1 MQNSGDPHMIWRGQ
15 GGATSTWI
23 AVALA
28 ITVVVAVVVVIAEF
42 WSGIGDSEISL
53 AGWFAMVL
61 GIIVTLGLG
70 IGLMSLV
77 FFSNRSGYDE
87 TSRRDS

>member
-1 MQNSGDPHMIWRGQ
+1 MIWRGVR
-15 GGATSTWI
+15 GSTSTWI

-28 ITVVVAVVVVIAEF
+28 ITTVLAVLVAIAEF
-42 WSGIGDSEISL
+42 WSGTGDSEISP
-53 AGWFAMVL
+53 AGWFAMGL
-61 GIIVTLGLG
+61 GIIVTLALG

-77 FFSNRSGYDE
+77 FFSSRRGYDE

>member
-1 MQNSGDPHMIWRGQ
+1 MIWRGPT
-15 GGATSTWI
+15 GSTSTWI

-28 ITVVVAVVVVIAEF
+28 ITTVLAIVVVIVEF
-42 WSGIGDSEISL
+42 LNGLGDSEISP
-53 AGWFAMVL
+53 AGWLAMGL
-61 GIIVTLGLG
+61 GIIVTLALG

-77 FFSNRSGYDE
+77 FFSSRGGYDE

>member
-1 MQNSGDPHMIWRGQ
+1 MIWRGLR
-15 GGATSTWI
+15 GSTATWI

-28 ITVVVAVVVVIAEF
+28 ITILLAVVVVIAEF
-42 WSGIGDSEISL
+42 WSGIGDSQISL
-53 AGWFAMVL
+53 AGWFAMGL
-61 GIIVTLGLG
+61 GIIVTLALG

-77 FFSNRSGYDE
+77 FFSSRGGYDE